1 MQHINVLELKA
12 AYLAI
17 QAFTRNRKSPP
28 AHIHLRIDN
37 TTAVAYINK
46 RGEGGGH
53 TLVVS
58 VSNSTGI
65 LVSCICPQDQI
76 LGESKTYSR
85 NSQCRCRHGIL
96 SIQPEGRMD
105 IGLSDISED
114 SRPVLSPGGRS
125 VCIKANP
132 PGRELCSLHKIRCL
146 L

>member
-1 MQHINVLELKA
+1 MCWSSKQHILQSRLSQGIGNHHRLISTCA
-12 AYLAI
+12 STTPQRWHI
-17 QAFTRNRKSPP
+17 STRGG
-28 AHIHLRIDN
+28 
-37 TTAVAYINK
+37 
-46 RGEGGGH
+46 RGGGGH